1 MSIKN
6 IALMGLGVIGI
17 PLAHKL
23 NNTFSGNFYLVAD
36 SIHKQRLLE
45 QEMYI
50 NGDCFAPPI
59 LPDAAGMQGPVDLV
73 IVCVKNYDLVSTLTE
88 LKKITG
94 PQTIILPLQNGV
106 YAHEFYSKAF
116 PGNVVLQGYIQGP
129 NTQRDGNL
137 MTYENSGVIHVGA
150 INASQVPYVETVCNV
165 LKTAGVSFVCEE
177 DIRRMVWKKWMLN
190 VAGNGVTA
198 LTGADYSDFPLY
210 DELRNLC
217 TDIMKEFIQVAKA
230 EEVFLCEDDIQDI
243 IHYYVSYNGRK
254 KTSMLMD
261 VMNQRKT
268 ENDYLAG
275 KVVEIAQRHNIAVP
289 KIHTIYDLME
299 VKEKVYMDRK
309 GVRTMKNL
317 FSEGVQYSEDLQCAM
332 RDIDRK
338 MEDSDYAR
346 QVNAGMVPEL
356 RDILSYA
363 IENTRFY
370 SHLGKDH
377 IALQDFPVMNKTL
390 LNQNYEDIKVHCYD
404 SQKTHKMHT
413 SGSTGIPFTVIQ
425 NMEKRRRH
433 IADLKYFG
441 ALAGYRDQDP
451 MCYLRAK
458 PTATAEEQARDN
470 IWQLDICNL
479 NEKNLTDYYHVMVE
493 KKCTA
498 LMAYPSTLETAVDFW
513 AEHFSNSTCVK
524 TIIST
529 SETLT
534 DKVKEKLHAFFGE
547 EVNVCARYSNTE
559 NGILGQET
567 GESGTYKLNWASY
580 YFEILKLDKDEPA
593 DENELGRIVVTDLY
607 NKAFPMIRYDTGDV
621 GKFKRGRE
629 NQFPEIVDL
638 YGRRM
643 DLIYDTQGEVV
654 SPFLLCRT
662 MRLSH
667 GIEQWQFIQEAEKE
681 YLLKITSTKKEKIDC
696 TKELESFQKTLGP
709 EAQIKV
715 EYVDEIP
722 VLNSLKRKLIVSHL
736 AL

>member
-17 PLAHKL
+17 PIAHKL
-23 NNTFSGNFYLVAD
+23 NNTFWGHFYLVAD
-36 SIHKQRLLE
+36 SIHKHRLLE

-50 NGDCFAPPI
+50 NGDRFAPPI
-59 LPDAAGMQGPVDLV
+59 LPDSAQMQDSIDLI
-73 IVCVKNYDLVSTLTE
+73 IVCVKNYDLVSTLAE
-88 LKKITG
+88 LKKVVG
-94 PQTIILPLQNGV
+94 KQTIILPLQNGV

-116 PGNVVLQGYIQGP
+116 PDNVVLQGYIQGP
-129 NTQRDGNL
+129 NTQKDGNL
-137 MTYENSGVIHVGA
+137 MTYENPGVIHIGA
-150 INASQVPYVETVCNV
+150 IDEVQIPYVTAVCHR
-165 LKTAGVSFVCEE
+165 LETAGVPFVCEK

-198 LTGADYSDFPLY
+198 LTGADYSDFPIY

-230 EEVFLCEDDIQDI
+230 ENVFLCEDDIQDI
-243 IHYYVSYNGRK
+243 IHYYVSYNGHK

-261 VMNQRKT
+261 VLNQRKT

-275 KVVEIAQRHNIAVP
+275 KVVEIAQRHDIAVP

-317 FSEGVQYSEDLQCAM
+317 FREGVQYSEDLQREM

-338 MEDSDYAR
+338 MEDPDYAR
-346 QVNAGMVPEL
+346 QVNTGSVPEVQDL
-356 RDILSYA
+356 LVYA
-363 IENTRFY
+363 IDNTLFY
-370 SHLGKDH
+370 SHLEKKS
-377 IALQDFPVMNKTL
+377 ITLQDFPVMNKTI
-390 LNQNYEDIKVHCYD
+390 LNQNYDAIKVHRYD

-425 NMEKRRRH
+425 NMEKRQRH

-458 PTATAEEQARDN
+458 PTATEEEQARDN

-513 AEHFSNSTCVK
+513 AAHFSNNTCVE

-534 DKVKEKLHAFFGE
+534 DKVKEKLRAFFGKN
-547 EVNVCARYSNTE
+547 VNVYARYSNTE

-567 GESGTYKLNWASY
+567 GESGIYKLNWASY

-593 DENELGRIVVTDLY
+593 DEGELGRIVVTDLY

-621 GKFKRGRE
+621 GKFKRGEE
-629 NQFPEIVDL
+629 NQLPEIVDL

-643 DLIYDTQGEVV
+643 DLIYDTRGEVV

-667 GIEQWQFIQEAEKE
+667 GIEQWQFVQETEKE
-681 YLLKITSTKKEKIDC
+681 YLLKITSTKHEKIDC

-709 EAQIKV
+709 EAKIEV

-736 AL
+736 SI